1 MVKDN
6 KQNNFHVYARVVPL
20 VLLLLI
26 LAGRVEAD
34 PVSAERAGNA
44 ALKFMQANTGQDR
57 EAGSGPLC
65 IAKVFA
71 VPGETQ
77 PVFYIFNLNPQ
88 GWVIVSAD
96 DRAYPIIAYSPK
108 GSYAV
113 TDHPPA
119 FDAWMERIRREI
131 SKAVEN
137 RSEPLEKTRRAW
149 EQLDGP

>member
-1 MVKDN
+1 MVKKN
-6 KQNNFHVYARVVPL
+6 KQINFHLYARVVPL
-20 VLLLLI
+20 VLLMLI
-26 LAGRVEAD
+26 LAGRVAAD
-34 PVSAERAGNA
+34 PVSAERAGKA
-44 ALKFMQANTGQDR
+44 ALKFMQTNTGQDR
-57 EAGSGPLC
+57 ETRSGPLC

-96 DRAYPIIAYSPK
+96 DRAYPIIAYSQK

-113 TDHPPA
+113 KDHPPA
-119 FDAWMERIRREI
+119 FDAWMERIRKEI

-137 RSEPLEKTRRAW
+137 SSEPHEKTRRAW

>member
-1 MVKDN
+1 
-6 KQNNFHVYARVVPL
+6 VVPL
-20 VLLLLI
+20 VLLLVI
-26 LAGRVEAD
+26 MAGQVQAD
-34 PVSAERAGNA
+34 PVSAERAGKA

-77 PVFYIFNLNPQ
+77 PVFYILNLNPQ

-119 FDAWMERIRREI
+119 FDAWMERIRKEI
-131 SKAVEN
+131 SQAVEN
-137 RSEPLEKTRRAW
+137 RSEPLEKTWRAW
-149 EQLDGP
+149 KQLDEP